1 MDIKLNL
8 LKEIKSLEV
17 FNFINK
23 KQKKITKE
31 IKLSHKSFVINEK
44 NTKKIHIG
52 STLKF

>member
-31 IKLSHKSFVINEK
+31 IKLSNKSFVINEK
-44 NTKKIHIG
+44 I
-52 STLKF
+52 LEKFILDQF